1 MIDISIIYVFLAG
14 IILLA
19 AVSIWLNIR
28 QWIGR
33 RKFMKEVDSR
43 VHGASVRRGLMA
55 EQFAT
60 FTDSFRRL
68 GWNIQEFKFLGRPID
83 GIQFEEDEIIIVE
96 FKTGDSNM
104 SQKQRRIKT
113 LVEEGKVRFQEIR
126 F

>member
-1 MIDISIIYVFLAG
+1 MI
-14 IILLA
+14 
-19 AVSIWLNIR
+19 
-28 QWIGR
+28 
-33 RKFMKEVDSR
+33 
-43 VHGASVRRGLMA
+43 A
-55 EQFAT
+55 EHFAP